1 MKNALLFLLFF
12 SAVYLLPL
20 GQRPLVTPDEFR
32 YAEIPREMLCSGNF
46 AVPRL
51 MGRPYFEKPVL
62 GYWLTAASFFL
73 FGESP
78 FSARLSAALS
88 TGITALFIMLW
99 VFSALYDKRQALLAG
114 AMYLGCAVV
123 WVLGTFVVLDPPMTA
138 FSTGAMLC
146 AFGYLQR
153 ERSRVSKILLLMLCG
168 VCCGL
173 GFMTKGLPAL
183 VAPAL
188 GALGFILLER
198 RWKELFLMPWI
209 PALFALLAVLP
220 WGIAVHRADPDFW
233 RYFIEVEHLQRFSQE
248 TDGQHPQPWWY
259 LLPFFFGGLFP
270 AALLLTAGIGGIR
283 MILRKMAAV
292 PLYRFALCAAV
303 LPLVLFSCSRGKLP
317 TYILPCIPPAAVLMA
332 GFVAL
337 SLRENRKGEKCVCLL
352 FDIAG
357 CIAAAGGVL
366 AVLTGYAVR
375 FRFVPAPQELSAVSS
390 AVTAAGACFAAAGAL
405 LLLSRKKAVRPRL
418 WVFSLLFALPLAVV
432 PFFIGGQVNESKMPS
447 AIFGKIRRSFGIVP
461 EKTVIVTI
469 PSLMHAAAW
478 EFGVT
483 DIRLL
488 GAVGEMEYADLRAK
502 KEKRSP
508 LTMNTADFR
517 NFIRRKDRKDVLYL
531 HWSDRSSIEVPG
543 VAPALTF
550 SDSDI
555 AAKYYPAGAGGQK

>member
-1 MKNALLFLLFF
+1 MKNFLLFLLFF

-20 GQRPLVTPDEFR
+20 GQRPLVTPDEYR
-32 YAEIPREMLCSGNF
+32 YAQIPREMLATGNF

-51 MGRPYFEKPVL
+51 LGHPYFEKPVL
-62 GYWLTAASFFL
+62 GYWMTAASFSL
-73 FGESP
+73 FGENR
-78 FSARLSAALS
+78 FSVRLSSALS
-88 TGITALFIMLW
+88 AGVTALFVMLW

-114 AMYLGCAVV
+114 VLYLGCAVV
-123 WVLGTFVVLDPPMTA
+123 WVLGTFAVLDSPMTM

-146 AFGYLQR
+146 AFGCLQR
-153 ERSRVSKILLLMLCG
+153 ERTRVSKILLLMLCG
-168 VCCGL
+168 VFCGL

-198 RWKELFLMPWI
+198 RWKELLLMPWI

-248 TDGQHPQPWWY
+248 TDGQHPQPWWF

-270 AALLLTAGIGGIR
+270 PALLLTAGFGSVR
-283 MILRKMAAV
+283 AILRKMAAV

-303 LPLVLFSCSRGKLP
+303 LPLVLFSCSRGKLA

-337 SLRENRKGEKCVCLL
+337 ALRENRRGEKCAGLL
-352 FDIAG
+352 FDVSG
-357 CIAAAGGVL
+357 LVAAAGGVL
-366 AVLTGYAVR
+366 AVLTGYAVK
-375 FRFVPAPQELSAVSS
+375 FRLFPAPQDLLSVSA
-390 AVTAAGACFAAAGAL
+390 AVTASGASFAAAGVL

-418 WVFSLLFALPLAVV
+418 WVFSLLFVLPLAVV
-432 PFFIGGQVNESKMPS
+432 PFFIGGKVNESKMP
-447 AIFGKIRRSFGIVP
+447 AAVFGEIKRSFGIVP
-461 EKTVIVTI
+461 EKTLIVTI

-488 GAVGEMEYADLRAK
+488 DAVGEMEYADLRAK
-502 KEKRSP
+502 KENRP
-508 LTMNTADFR
+508 APTLTTAGFR
-517 NFIRRKDRKDVLYL
+517 DLVRRKDRKNVLYL
-531 HWSDRSSIEVPG
+531 HWSDRPAAEVPG
-543 VAPALTF
+543 VAAASAF

-555 AAKYYPAGAGGQK
+555 AAKYYPAGGGGKE